1 MALSNIQIQKAK
13 PTGKN
18 YRLYDER
25 GLYLEVSPAAGKH
38 WRFKYRF
45 RGKEKRLAL
54 GSYPDVS
61 LKAAREARDSARAML
76 ADNRDPG
83 QHKRDLKAQNE
94 WAAGSSFE
102 EIAREWHRTR
112 SKIWTSHHANNIL
125 IRLERD
131 VFPWLGRRP
140 ITTIEV
146 PELLRT
152 LRRIEDRGAN
162 ETAHRVLGNCGE
174 IFRYAVQSGR
184 AKRNIASELKGALQ
198 PVRRT
203 HLAAITDPEK
213 VGELLRMIDG
223 YQGTLT
229 VKSALRLAPLVF
241 VRPGELRTAEW
252 DALDLEKAEWRFV
265 ASKTRTEHIVPLA
278 TQALEILEELK
289 PLTGRGPYLFPSQR
303 SGLRPMSN
311 NTVLSAFRRMGIEKE
326 EMSGHGFRAM
336 ARTILDEELGFRPE
350 IIEQQLAH
358 RVKDPLGRAYNRTSH
373 LDERKVMMQAWADY
387 LQALRNTPRTVHDD
401 RNKL

>member
-76 ADNRDPG
+76 ADDRDPG

-94 WAAGSSFE
+94 WTAGSSFE

-112 SKIWTSHHANNIL
+112 SKIWTSNHANNIL

-289 PLTGRGPYLFPSQR
+289 PLTGRGRYLFPSQR

-311 NTVLSAFRRMGIEKE
+311 NTVLSAFRRMGIGKE

-387 LQALRNTPRTVHDD
+387 LQALRGRTQTNHDD
-401 RNKL
+401 RNKP